1 VEDVKQTQGTK
12 SNQRVIMLTIY
23 IQKAMGKAVYEKLE
37 DGTYYGEISEC
48 PGTIAFGSTLYECQ
62 RELQFA
68 LEDWLIN
75 GLRHGDKIPVIEEVD
90 LNPKEAAVA

>member
-1 VEDVKQTQGTK
+1 
-12 SNQRVIMLTIY
+12 MLTVY
-23 IQKAMGKAVYEKLE
+23 IQKAMSKSVYEKLE
-37 DGTYYGEISEC
+37 DGTYCGEIPDC

-75 GLRHGDKIPVIEEVD
+75 GLRHGDKIPIIEGI
-90 LNPKEAAVA
+90 NMNQKEAAIA

>member
-1 VEDVKQTQGTK
+1 
-12 SNQRVIMLTIY
+12 MLTIY
-23 IQKAMGKAVYEKLE
+23 IQKAMSKARYEKLE
-37 DGTYYGEISEC
+37 DGTYCGEILDC
-48 PGTIAFGSTLYECQ
+48 PGTIAFGSTLSECQ

-75 GLRHGDKIPVIEEVD
+75 GLRHGDKIPVIEGID